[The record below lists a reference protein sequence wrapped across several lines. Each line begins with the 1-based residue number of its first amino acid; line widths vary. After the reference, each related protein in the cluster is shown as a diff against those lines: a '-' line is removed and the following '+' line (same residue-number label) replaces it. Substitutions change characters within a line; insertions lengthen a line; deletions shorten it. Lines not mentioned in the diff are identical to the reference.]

1 MWTNKKNGKKKE
13 NWFGEISFWKDYGS
27 HYELEISSRSRIHVL
42 LGKTSY
48 GNFACMPDFG
58 AGCHLAEFDDIF
70 YNSEKLCHV
79 LGKVDGVTVANAIA
93 CFYEEL
99 VPFNLRPL
107 ASFFYDNLIFDQFS

>member
-1 MWTNKKNGKKKE
+1 
-13 NWFGEISFWKDYGS
+13 
-27 HYELEISSRSRIHVL
+27 
-42 LGKTSY
+42 
-48 GNFACMPDFG
+48 MPDFG